1 MNFTKFTFRSVT
13 DASKTIVAHADS
25 ATPASDLAA
34 PGYVLDHCCS
44 AAYTHQKFAQEVAA
58 QLSGTWTAQAAYA
71 DQIDSPFVLTRPDG
85 MKLFLCPYTAYNRPG
100 MGLVSMLTPRDGKG
114 RYVSACH
121 PDTFGRVVEPFIK
134 FALTKLPEQVAK
146 DITRRLL
153 PDCEKVYPL
162 FLAAVKREDEYA
174 AKSDLAAAAVKQI
187 RDSGPLYFTPS
198 GAFIDVKG
206 YLTPEQAIRL
216 AAFAATL

>member
-13 DASKTIVAHADS
+13 DASKTVVVHADS
-25 ATPASDLAA
+25 ATPAWELVA

-44 AAYTHQKFAQEVAA
+44 AAYTHEKFAQEVAA
-58 QLSGTWTAQAAYA
+58 QLSGTWTVQAAHA
-71 DQIDSPFVLTRPDG
+71 DQVDSPFVLTRPDG
-85 MKLFLCPYTAYNRPG
+85 MKLFLCPYSAYNRPG
-100 MGLVSMLTPRDGKG
+100 MGVVLMLTPRDGRG
-114 RYVSACH
+114 RYVSACD
-121 PDTFGRVVEPFIK
+121 PDTFGRVIEPSIRFN
-134 FALTKLPEQVAK
+134 LTKLPEQVAK

-162 FLAAVKREDEYA
+162 FAAAVKREDEYA

-187 RDSGPLYFTPS
+187 RHSGPLYFTAN
-198 GAFIDVKG
+198 GASVDVKG
-206 YLTPEQAIRL
+206 YLTPEQAQRL

>member
-25 ATPASDLAA
+25 ATPASDLVA

-58 QLSGTWTAQAAYA
+58 QLSGTWTVQAAYA
-71 DQIDSPFVLTRPDG
+71 DQIDSHFVLTRPDG
-85 MKLFLCPYTAYNRPG
+85 MKLSLRPFPAYNRAG
-100 MGLVSMLTPRDGKG
+100 MGVVSMLSPRDGKG
-114 RYVSACH
+114 RYVTAYDPATSE
-121 PDTFGRVVEPFIK
+121 RVTEPSIK
-134 FALTKLPEQVAK
+134 FAITKLPEQVAK

-153 PDCEKVYPL
+153 PDCEAVYPL
-162 FLAAVKREDEYA
+162 FAAAVKREDEYA

-187 RDSGPLYFTPS
+187 RDSGPLYFTAN
-198 GAFIDVKG
+198 GASIDVKG
-206 YLTPEQAIRL
+206 YLTPEQAHKL